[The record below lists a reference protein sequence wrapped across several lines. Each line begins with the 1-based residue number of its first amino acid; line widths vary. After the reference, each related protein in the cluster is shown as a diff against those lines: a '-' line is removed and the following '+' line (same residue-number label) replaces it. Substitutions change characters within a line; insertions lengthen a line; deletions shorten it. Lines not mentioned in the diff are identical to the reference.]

1 MLRRS
6 LKNISDVYTD
16 LLEQA
21 EFHFQLNHFFF
32 FLRYFRKILL
42 FSLED
47 VLAKICDKIDDIAPA
62 LRYCCFD
69 INEHINES
77 VTSTF
82 KTLKISLS
90 VIAIGISA
98 FP

>member
-16 LLEQA
+16 LFQQA
-21 EFHFQLNHFFF
+21 EFHFQLNHFF
-32 FLRYFRKILL
+32 LTYFRKILL

-77 VTSTF
+77 ITSPF

-90 VIAIGISA
+90 VIALGISA